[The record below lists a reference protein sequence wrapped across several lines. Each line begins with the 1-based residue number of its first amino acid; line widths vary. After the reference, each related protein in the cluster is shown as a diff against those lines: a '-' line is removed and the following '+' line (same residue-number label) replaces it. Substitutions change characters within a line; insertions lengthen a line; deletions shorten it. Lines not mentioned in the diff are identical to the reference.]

1 MPFRSM
7 SQDELRDQATV
18 LDILNAAHLAIE
30 FLGGVDEGAFYDDP
44 KTQSSV
50 IHQILI
56 IGEAVKR
63 LSAAFREL
71 HPGVPWQAMAGMRDQ
86 LIHAYHEV
94 DLSEVWKTATFDL
107 PVLVQQMERCQSE
120 L

>member
-1 MPFRSM
+1 M
-7 SQDELRDQATV
+7 SQDELRDQGTV
-18 LDILNAAHLAIE
+18 ADILGAARLVIE
-30 FLGGVDEGAFYDDP
+30 FLGGLDEDGFYDDP

-56 IGEAVKR
+56 VGEAVKR
-63 LSAAFREL
+63 LSSPFRQAHPEL
-71 HPGVPWQAMAGMRDQ
+71 PWQAMAGMRDQ

-107 PVLVQQMERCQSE
+107 PVLLRQLEQARTVE
-120 L
+120 

>member
-1 MPFRSM
+1 M
-7 SQDELRDQATV
+7 SPDELRDPAAV
-18 LDILNAAHLAIE
+18 ADILRAARLAME
-30 FLGGVDEGAFYDDP
+30 FLGGLDEASFYDDP

-56 IGEAVKR
+56 VGEAVKR
-63 LSAAFREL
+63 LSLSFRQAN
-71 HPGVPWQAMAGMRDQ
+71 PQIPWQAMAGMRDQ

-107 PVLVQQMERCQSE
+107 PELVRRLEE
-120 L
+120 IPPTG